1 MGARGRGA
9 LVAVSARCA
18 ACLLWVQ
25 LKRCTF
31 SPRWLPADRPS
42 GQAVSLSALGALA
55 AVLLL
60 GRSAA
65 RESDLLSGDAN
76 DLWATAPG
84 TPAVQGVSAVAGA
97 LNVFKSIAAGS
108 PVPTTCW
115 EPPCAPITV
124 PVHPRALPH
133 RLAGILKGVKL
144 LENRLKDF
152 KSGEDS
158 WSGTMAT
165 SEQQDAKFLEDMG
178 DEERQVYRNEGDLRR
193 FLTTPGPPG
202 AAGPMGLR
210 GVRGAP
216 GMIGWQGL
224 AGSIGVEGDSGPR
237 GRPGAPGPPGI
248 SGQVGPTG
256 MQGYIG
262 HEGQMGQRGPAG
274 EAGSQGVRGRQ
285 GNMGDDGLMG
295 PPGTTIVGLPGP
307 PGPRGKA
314 GPMGIIG
321 AAGMEGS
328 SGLEGHLGI
337 AGGNGIPGLQGLD
350 GGTFGNGRNI
360 AAAAAAVRS
369 AARSAA
375 RRGPRKQSTSGK
387 RGPVLQMKRLE
398 SLKKE
403 KKKKGD
409 QKSSGTKKAT
419 AEAVKGGHG
428 VSSHACAGGRVENKR
443 IGNTGFFLGCNEI
456 DEGAKIIIYG
466 DKSKYVVG
474 PNGLEKR

>member
-1 MGARGRGA
+1 
-9 LVAVSARCA
+9 
-18 ACLLWVQ
+18 
-25 LKRCTF
+25 
-31 SPRWLPADRPS
+31 
-42 GQAVSLSALGALA
+42 
-55 AVLLL
+55 LL

-76 DLWATAPG
+76 DLWATTPG

-115 EPPCAPITV
+115 EPPCAPSMV
-124 PVHPRALPH
+124 PVHPRAIPH

-158 WSGTMAT
+158 WSRTMAA
-165 SEQQDAKFLEDMG
+165 SEQQDAKFLQDMG
-178 DEERQVYRNEGDLRR
+178 DEEKHVYRNEGDVRR

-202 AAGPMGLR
+202 AAGPMGFR

-216 GMIGWQGL
+216 GKIGWQGL
-224 AGSIGVEGDSGPR
+224 PGSTGIEGESGPR

-262 HEGQMGQRGPAG
+262 HEGQMGQQGPAG
-274 EAGSQGVRGRQ
+274 EAGFQGVRGRQ
-285 GNMGDDGLMG
+285 GNLGEDGLMG
-295 PPGTTIVGLPGP
+295 PPGITIVGLPGP

-337 AGGNGIPGLQGLD
+337 AGGNGIPGLQGFD

-360 AAAAAAVRS
+360 AAAIRS
-369 AARSAA
+369 AT
-375 RRGPRKQSTSGK
+375 RRGPRKKSKSGK

-398 SLKKE
+398 SLKTQ
-403 KKKKGD
+403 KKGD
-409 QKSSGTKKAT
+409 QKSSGPKKGTAT
-419 AEAVKGGHG
+419 PKSVGGERG
-428 VSSHACAGGRVENKR
+428 KSSHACAGGRVHNKR

-474 PNGLEKR
+474 PHGLEKR